1 MDGHEDL
8 LVTDQRGPVLYAWLN
23 RPNTRN
29 ALDDAM
35 LEAITA
41 LFTSVQKRFDTRV
54 VVLGGRGPAFCA
66 GADRRSPPG
75 AGGDSERARHWA
87 SQVGRRAIEAI
98 LDCDAITIARVH
110 GPAIGGGAAL
120 ALACD
125 FRIGSTDVRLRLP
138 EVDLGMPLAWGVL
151 PRLIEEVGAARARE
165 LVMLGDEISP
175 QRAEH
180 LSLLHRVVPGDALDA
195 EVDALAG
202 RMADKPE
209 FAIRTTKMQFR
220 AYRGARSLGVFTETD
235 DVAWAR
241 GLATDTARRAFGL
254 TTTHYPLSLPLRN
267 LVIRND
273 VER

>member
-1 MDGHEDL
+1 MDGHENL
-8 LVTDQRGPVLYAWLN
+8 LVTDKRGPVLYAWLN

-41 LFTSVQKRFDTRV
+41 LFTSVQKRFDIRV

-75 AGGDSERARHWA
+75 VGGDSERARHWA
-87 SQVGRRAIEAI
+87 SQIGRRAIEAI
-98 LDCDAITIARVH
+98 LDCDVITIARVH

-125 FRIGSTDVRLRLP
+125 FRIGSSDVRLRLP
-138 EVDLGMPLAWGVL
+138 EVDLGMPLAWAVL

-175 QRAEH
+175 ERAEH

-202 RMADKPE
+202 RLADKPE

-235 DVAWAR
+235 DAAWAR
-241 GLATDTARRAFGL
+241 GLATDTARRAFGP
-254 TTTHYPLSLPLRN
+254 TTTQLSTQPPAEESS
-267 LVIRND
+267 D
-273 VER
+273 EERL